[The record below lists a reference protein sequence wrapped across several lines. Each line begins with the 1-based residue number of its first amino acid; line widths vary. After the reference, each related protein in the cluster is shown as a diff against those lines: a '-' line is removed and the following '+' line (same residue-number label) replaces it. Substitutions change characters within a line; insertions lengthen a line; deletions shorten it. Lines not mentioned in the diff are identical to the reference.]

1 MIDEKKIE
9 EAARQ
14 HMIKEYC
21 NNGDWSFPCK
31 TADIKSQCEDDFKS
45 GACWAMQ
52 EFLKDLWHPVSEEP
66 DVRHKTIICLYKD
79 GDISQDYEVYDEATT
94 HDTSHW
100 LGVTEF
106 NWEEYAKEEE
116 IDKWCY
122 RSDLLPKQKG
132 DKND

>member
-1 MIDEKKIE
+1 MLYEKKIE

-52 EFLKDLWHPVSEEP
+52 EFLKDLWHDIRQERIPKKGFFLIEMAIEGRIFYVSKRLPAEESNLSSYL
-66 DVRHKTIICLYKD
+66 RQGCARRWSNL
-79 GDISQDYEVYDEATT
+79 E
-94 HDTSHW
+94 
-100 LGVTEF
+100 
-106 NWEEYAKEEE
+106 
-116 IDKWCY
+116 
-122 RSDLLPKQKG
+122 DLLKHEEGGEK
-132 DKND
+132 

>member
-1 MIDEKKIE
+1 MLDERKIE

-52 EFLKDLWHPVSEEP
+52 EFLKDLWHDIRQERIPKKGFFLIEMAIEGRIFYVSKRLPAEESNLSSYL
-66 DVRHKTIICLYKD
+66 RQGCARRWSNL
-79 GDISQDYEVYDEATT
+79 E
-94 HDTSHW
+94 
-100 LGVTEF
+100 
-106 NWEEYAKEEE
+106 
-116 IDKWCY
+116 
-122 RSDLLPKQKG
+122 DLLKHEEGGEK
-132 DKND
+132 

>member
-52 EFLKDLWHPVSEEP
+52 EFLKDLWHDIRQERIPKKGFFLIEMAIEGRIFYVSKRLPAEESNLSSYL
-66 DVRHKTIICLYKD
+66 RQGCARRWSNL
-79 GDISQDYEVYDEATT
+79 E
-94 HDTSHW
+94 
-100 LGVTEF
+100 
-106 NWEEYAKEEE
+106 
-116 IDKWCY
+116 
-122 RSDLLPKQKG
+122 DLLKHEEG
-132 DKND
+132 DEK

>member
-66 DVRHKTIICLYKD
+66 SRYDDYLVITKQGCIDSCYFDADSWHDPKIGGGNVTMWLDYKD
-79 GDISQDYEVYDEATT
+79 I
-94 HDTSHW
+94 
-100 LGVTEF
+100 
-106 NWEEYAKEEE
+106 
-116 IDKWCY
+116 
-122 RSDLLPKQKG
+122 LPKQKG

>member
-45 GACWAMQ
+45 GACWAIQ
-52 EFLKDLWHPVSEEP
+52 EFLKDLWHDIRQERIPKKGFFLIEMAIEGRIFYVSKRLPAEESILSSYL
-66 DVRHKTIICLYKD
+66 RQGCARRWSNL
-79 GDISQDYEVYDEATT
+79 E
-94 HDTSHW
+94 
-100 LGVTEF
+100 
-106 NWEEYAKEEE
+106 
-116 IDKWCY
+116 
-122 RSDLLPKQKG
+122 DLLKHEEGGEK
-132 DKND
+132 

>member
-45 GACWAMQ
+45 GACWAIQ
-52 EFLKDLWHPVSEEP
+52 EFLKDLWHDIRQERIPKKGFFLIEMAIEGRIFYVSKRLPAEESNLSSYL
-66 DVRHKTIICLYKD
+66 RQGCARRWSNL
-79 GDISQDYEVYDEATT
+79 E
-94 HDTSHW
+94 
-100 LGVTEF
+100 
-106 NWEEYAKEEE
+106 
-116 IDKWCY
+116 
-122 RSDLLPKQKG
+122 DLLKHEEG
-132 DKND
+132 DEK

>member
-52 EFLKDLWHPVSEEP
+52 EFLKDLWHDIRQERIPKKGFFLIEMAIEGRIFYVSKRLPAEESNLSSYL
-66 DVRHKTIICLYKD
+66 RQGCARRWSNL
-79 GDISQDYEVYDEATT
+79 E
-94 HDTSHW
+94 
-100 LGVTEF
+100 
-106 NWEEYAKEEE
+106 
-116 IDKWCY
+116 
-122 RSDLLPKQKG
+122 DLLKHEEGGEK
-132 DKND
+132 